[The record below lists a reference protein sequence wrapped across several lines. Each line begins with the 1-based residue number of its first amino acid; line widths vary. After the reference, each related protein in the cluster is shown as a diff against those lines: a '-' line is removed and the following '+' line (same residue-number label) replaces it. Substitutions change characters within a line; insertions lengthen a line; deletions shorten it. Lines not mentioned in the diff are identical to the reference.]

1 MGDLGYDFLTDTR
14 PLGGM
19 DPERA
24 ESATLQLGKTLARAF
39 INQLTHVE
47 HGALHS
53 NHDGSTNNAVTDIER
68 S

>member
-1 MGDLGYDFLTDTR
+1 
-14 PLGGM
+14 M